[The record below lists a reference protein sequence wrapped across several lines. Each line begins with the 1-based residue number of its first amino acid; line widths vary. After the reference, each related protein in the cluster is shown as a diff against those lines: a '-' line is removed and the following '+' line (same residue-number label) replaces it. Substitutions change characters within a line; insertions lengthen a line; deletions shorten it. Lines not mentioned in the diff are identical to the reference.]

1 MLTIPII
8 VLTAIACV
16 VGLSVAV
23 WSIVTTEKRH
33 RERLRKQK
41 ESVSN

>member
-8 VLTAIACV
+8 VLTAIACI

-33 RERLRKQK
+33 REHLRKQRDT
-41 ESVSN
+41 VGN